1 MSIKKRIAAVLLI
14 SIMTF
19 AFAGCREADHNDGKC
34 DICGKAVEYSG
45 QDEEYCAEHFKNAV
59 EWYANH

>member
-1 MSIKKRIAAVLLI
+1 MLI